1 MSIDLSTY
9 KPSYEEAED
18 ASNSYLMS
26 LIAIIVGVP
35 LPIVNLIATI
45 IFYLNNL
52 KSSYFVR
59 WHAIQTLLSQLSV
72 LFVNSFGFWWTI
84 DIIFFDDEFT
94 AKYFAY
100 IITLIIFN
108 LIEFIATIYTAIQ
121 VRKGKH
127 VSWFIYGEFTN
138 VICRK

>member
-9 KPSYEEAED
+9 KPSHDEAED

-72 LFVNSFGFWWTI
+72 LFVNSFGFWWTV
-84 DIIFFDDEFT
+84 DIIFFDEQFT
-94 AKYFAY
+94 SKYVAY

-108 LIEFIATIYTAIQ
+108 IIEFIATIYTAIQ
-121 VRKGKH
+121 VRKGIH